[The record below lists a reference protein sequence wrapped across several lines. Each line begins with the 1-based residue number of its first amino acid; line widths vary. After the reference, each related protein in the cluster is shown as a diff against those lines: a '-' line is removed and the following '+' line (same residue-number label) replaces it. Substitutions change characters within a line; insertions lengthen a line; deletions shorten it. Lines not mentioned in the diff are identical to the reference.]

1 MTSKNPFQLNKTTMA
16 LVAVFL
22 GLFLFGASKC
32 AKAEPRLTFEAG
44 AAVVRASTPAARLS
58 VEWPE
63 AGPKSADFQC
73 GLALVGPYD
82 FKGANANQAV
92 FDCLLVTKPL
102 PGFSVGLGP
111 AYLQN
116 VDQINGSHFNFALM
130 ARYRFGDRWSLA
142 WRHWSNAGTKPPN
155 YGRDLLV
162 LGYSF

>member
-1 MTSKNPFQLNKTTMA
+1 MGKLTTA
-16 LVAVFL
+16 LVAVL
-22 GLFLFGASKC
+22 LALFLFGASKC
-32 AKAEPRLTFEAG
+32 AKAEPVITAEAG
-44 AAVVRASTPAARLS
+44 LAVMRASTPALRLS
-58 VEWPE
+58 VEWPK
-63 AGPKSADFQC
+63 AAHNADFQC
-73 GLALVGPYD
+73 GLSLIGPYE

-92 FDCLLVTKPL
+92 ADCLVVVQPFAALD
-102 PGFSVGLGP
+102 VGVGP

-130 ARYRFGDRWSLA
+130 ARYRFGDRWALA